1 MIRLNAPPGGYC
13 QIGGR
18 PSFREDTKHMTARE
32 QWGSQ
37 RGFILATIG
46 AAVGIGNIW
55 RFSYVA
61 GENGGAVFLMLYLLC
76 VLLVGL
82 PLLIAELSLG
92 RRAQG
97 DAVAAFEIA
106 DHGGKW
112 RYLGWVC
119 VAGATLILSYYAVI
133 AGWALK
139 YFVGAATGSLWT
151 TAEAG
156 YGAFFRSFISDKGE
170 PIAWQGMILAAAMFT
185 VAGGVKS
192 GIERINRWI
201 MPALAL
207 LIVAL
212 AVYALTL
219 PNAGKGLRFLFAPD
233 WSALGQPTV
242 YAAALGQAFFSIG
255 LGMAVFITFGSYMP
269 RSFSLSSSAAAT
281 AFGDSLFA
289 VIAGIAIFPAVF
301 AFGVDPKAGTE
312 LAFITLP
319 QIFLAMPGGT
329 VIGTLFFL
337 LLSAAAF
344 TSMVALLE
352 VPVALAIHRLA
363 FRRWTAAAAIGAIAF
378 AVGLPSAMSFG
389 LLADIRIG
397 SLGIL
402 DAIDAAV
409 SNFLLPLGGILI
421 AVFVGWRVGRADA
434 LREADLAGSRAG
446 PVWHAL
452 LRYLVPVT
460 IALILLESASAL

>member
-1 MIRLNAPPGGYC
+1 MN
-13 QIGGR
+13 
-18 PSFREDTKHMTARE
+18 ERE
-32 QWGSQ
+32 QWGSR
-37 RGFILATIG
+37 RGFVLATIG

-61 GENGGAVFLMLYLLC
+61 GENGGAAFLILYVIF

-82 PLLIAELSLG
+82 PLLVAELSLG

-106 DHGGKW
+106 DQGGSW
-112 RYLGWVC
+112 HYLGWFC
-119 VAGATLILSYYAVI
+119 IAGAILILSYYAVI

-139 YFVGAATGSLWT
+139 YFVGAATGTLWS

-156 YGAFFRSFISDKGE
+156 FGTFFQAFIADHGE
-170 PIAWQGMILAAAMFT
+170 PIVWQGMMLTAAMIT
-185 VAGGVKS
+185 VAFGVKS
-192 GIERINRWI
+192 GIERVNHWL
-201 MPALAL
+201 MPLLAV
-207 LIVAL
+207 LIVSLAIYTVAL
-212 AVYALTL
+212 PGAE
-219 PNAGKGLRFLFAPD
+219 KGLRFLFAPD
-233 WSALGQPTV
+233 WTVLRDPNV

-269 RSFSLSSSAAAT
+269 RTFSLSKSAAAT

-301 AFGVDPKAGTE
+301 SFGVDPRAGPE

-319 QIFLAMPGGT
+319 QIFLAMPGGKF
-329 VIGTLFFL
+329 IGILFFL

-352 VPVALAIHRLA
+352 VPVALAVHRLR
-363 FRRWTAAAAIGAIAF
+363 FRRRAAAVGIGVMAF
-378 AVGLPSAMSFG
+378 VAGLPSAMSFG

-397 SLGIL
+397 GLGIL

-421 AVFVGWRVGRADA
+421 AVFVGWRVSRIDA
-434 LREADLAGSRAG
+434 LYEADLTHSRLG
-446 PVWHAL
+446 TVWRFL
-452 LRYLVPVT
+452 LRYLVPT
-460 IALILLESASAL
+460 MIALILLQSASML